1 MYNKKFLKIKIKFYG
16 DEATDFHDKEM
27 PKVGYNYTCIAVML
41 ISFIIRKDEKYYPH
55 VFLKECKNIDKNDGK
70 IYYE

>member
-16 DEATDFHDKEM
+16 DEATGFHDKEM

-41 ISFIIRKDEKYYPH
+41 I
-55 VFLKECKNIDKNDGK
+55 
-70 IYYE
+70 